1 MIFLNLWSILEWYLR
16 PFIKWFF
23 RKTTRLCE
31 LQRICYGD
39 TSGAARTCN
48 IEKSLMLSRTQNVKE
63 VVSYLD
69 STVLEKT
76 FVPANFRDILDPSIS
91 IILRVKKINPKLH
104 TTFVSSFRRCLEQ
117 IWSYRSLLND
127 VEDLRTLQF
136 DSNNEL
142 HEEKLLKLWSL
153 LVPDTPLESRI
164 TKQWQHIGFQG
175 DDPKTDFRGMGM
187 LGLDNL
193 LFFASEYPEI
203 SSHVLSHSL
212 HPTYGYTF
220 AIVGINITSM
230 AYYLLKDGSAKTY
243 MFNAKRCLPN
253 IDLFHRFYCYLFYE
267 FDKMWIE
274 SKPENI
280 MEFSMIFRKFENAV
294 RSELAD
300 PASVFR
306 IKVEVDTI

>member
-1 MIFLNLWSILEWYLR
+1 MQRISNRYSKNTKACYIVATKMIFLNLWSMLEWYLR

-39 TSGAARTCN
+39 KSGAARTCN

-104 TTFVSSFRRCLEQ
+104 TSFVTSFRRCLEQ
-117 IWSYRSLLND
+117 IWSYRSLLDD

-153 LVPDTPLESRI
+153 LVPDTPLDSRV
-164 TKQWQHIGFQG
+164 TKQWQHIGFQV
-175 DDPKTDFRGMGM
+175 
-187 LGLDNL
+187 
-193 LFFASEYPEI
+193 S
-203 SSHVLSHSL
+203 
-212 HPTYGYTF
+212 
-220 AIVGINITSM
+220 
-230 AYYLLKDGSAKTY
+230 YLLNLHTIYNSHT
-243 MFNAKRCLPN
+243 LQ
-253 IDLFHRFYCYLFYE
+253 L
-267 FDKMWIE
+267 
-274 SKPENI
+274 
-280 MEFSMIFRKFENAV
+280 MIVFTFFFRVMIPKLIFE
-294 RSELAD
+294 EW
-300 PASVFR
+300 
-306 IKVEVDTI
+306 EC